1 MKRSE
6 KILKFLEKR
15 YGDELEVSHLRGRNI
30 YELLVSTILSQRT
43 RDENT
48 AKACKQ
54 LFAVANTPEEIIK
67 LPMKKLQKLI
77 RVSGPY
83 KQKAKRI
90 KQVSKIILEKYNG
103 KFPRDREALMEM
115 PGIGFKTSAIVLM
128 YGFDIPIIAVDTHV
142 NRIPKRMG
150 LVDKKAK
157 IEEVREK
164 LESMFPKNKWYLI
177 NYSLVNFGKEICKP
191 INPQCDKFPCPFISF
206 CRAYKTKDFKV

>member
-1 MKRSE
+1 MKKAE
-6 KILKFLEKR
+6 KILKFLEKK

-30 YELLVSTILSQRT
+30 FELVISTILSQRT

-48 AKACKQ
+48 DKACKQ
-54 LFAVANTPEEIIK
+54 LFAVANTPEKILK
-67 LPMKKLQKLI
+67 LPMRKLQRLI

-90 KQVSKIILEKYNG
+90 KQVSKIIIEKYNG
-103 KFPRDREALMEM
+103 KVPKDREELMEM
-115 PGIGFKTSAIVLM
+115 PGIGFKTSAIILM
-128 YGFDIPIIAVDTHV
+128 YGFNIPIIAVDTHV

-157 IEEVREK
+157 IEEVRKK
-164 LESMFPKNKWYLI
+164 LESMFPKKKWYLI

-191 INPQCDKFPCPFISF
+191 INPQCDQYPCPFKSF
-206 CRAYKTKDFKV
+206 CRAYKTKEFKV